1 MFTLQGSIFN
11 IHNFTSPGNY
21 FYRVDQQPVKFI
33 PCREATWLRELKPLV
48 HDLGLISEFGIC
60 IQNSTILLS
69 KNQTTQSHLDIT
81 LTDCTSAG
89 CLAFMSNLTEKVFTL
104 QSFAFSKT
112 FNVKDYTK
120 PIKFLSLN
128 LDSTDLD
135 LTNDF
140 GYKTSATIQD
150 VTLTTNDGWLLDHIH
165 KLKILSIADKTKTT
179 THVVKGSTPVIP
191 TGTYPVRDNLKYQ
204 LQVLPSNSRQD
215 IERTYFNIW
224 DAAGNMGGIIECMFW
239 TVIILYTKYNSFY
252 MVRN

>member
-69 KNQTTQSHLDIT
+69 KNQTTQSHLDI
-81 LTDCTSAG
+81 
-89 CLAFMSNLTEKVFTL
+89 
-104 QSFAFSKT
+104 
-112 FNVKDYTK
+112 KDYTK